1 MSQLPENG
9 VPEFVLKNIQL
20 LKADDSNFQE
30 PRGYSIINSNSK
42 EILDQDPGV
51 DIELDSMALFETNE
65 AIKLEFLDKLV
76 ILKKK
81 YNQETMKK
89 IY

>member
-1 MSQLPENG
+1 M
-9 VPEFVLKNIQL
+9 

-51 DIELDSMALFETNE
+51 DIELDSIALFETNE

-76 ILKKK
+76 I
-81 YNQETMKK
+81 Y
-89 IY
+89 